1 MTAKVIKTANVD
13 KTDAANYWKRSQEL
27 VKSMRNNLM
36 LENWNAAVIDG
47 VHAAISAN
55 DALTVASIG
64 KRSIGDSHMDA
75 VQLLKQA
82 VKIDTQ
88 VIEKRLGNIIH
99 VKNHVEYGPSL
110 VLSNDAHKV
119 AQDVER
125 FIEWAEKMYK
135 KLA

>member
-1 MTAKVIKTANVD
+1 MMAKNIKTANVD
-13 KTDAANYWKRSQEL
+13 KTGAANYWQRSQEL
-27 VKSMRNNLM
+27 FKSMRNNLM

-88 VIEKRLGNIIH
+88 VVEKRLSNIIH

-110 VLSNDAHKV
+110 VTSKDAYKV
-119 AQDVER
+119 TQDVER
-125 FIEWAEKMYK
+125 FIEWAEKIYK
-135 KLA
+135 KLI